1 METLRIGDKVVQ
13 VDRYENGVPVIKAEA
28 QEIKRP
34 DGTQDV
40 VVTVPC
46 LRIAPKTPQ

>member
-1 METLRIGDKVVQ
+1 MKTLRIGDKVGKVE
-13 VDRYENGVPVIKAEA
+13 RYENGVPVIKAEA
-28 QEIKRP
+28 QEVKRP

-46 LRIAPKTPQ
+46 LRIVPKTTQ